1 MAEMEEREL
10 LLRSLKGYLTG
21 LAESGVDEL
30 LFEAAPREE
39 LPAASAGT
47 TPAAAA
53 VTVGDMPPATDD
65 GAGAVAATSE
75 PSPSAPVAAAAE
87 PSLRQEGEPGSGL
100 LFLMSGEG
108 FAGAPGGLLAKII
121 AGMKF
126 KRDEVCLVSFEAG
139 QDQEA
144 MARALAAKVAGLA
157 PQVVVSLG
165 EEATSLLL
173 NDRTPL
179 ARLRGRFHEL
189 KGMAVMPTLHPE
201 ALLSDEGL
209 KRHVWEDMKLVMRRL
224 GRG

>member
-30 LFEAAPREE
+30 LFEAAPLEE
-39 LPAASAGT
+39 LTAASSGADIVAATATAGDIPLAAAEGAGT
-47 TPAAAA
+47 
-53 VTVGDMPPATDD
+53 G
-65 GAGAVAATSE
+65 AATSE
-75 PSPSAPVAAAAE
+75 PSPAAPASAAAE
-87 PSLRQEGEPGSGL
+87 PSLRQEGQPGSGL

-139 QDQEA
+139 QDQDA
-144 MARALAAKVAGLA
+144 MARVLSAKIAELA

-165 EEATSLLL
+165 EEATSLFL

-179 ARLRGRFHEL
+179 VRLRGRFREL
-189 KGMAVMPTLHPE
+189 QGMAVMPTLHPE
-201 ALLSDEGL
+201 ALLADEGL